1 MAWVSPTHKDFI
13 QANKET
19 IHCLAMNGA
28 DVLFSAAAAVK
39 SFGEP
44 GPSWWVVYANAV
56 EATAQLYGCLAPPRE
71 IYEEAFEGENKRCQ
85 CAEVGG
91 QLFLEWL
98 DATGNRTTLTQ
109 SELVEAKE
117 IKDASIAD
125 GIASCNWVTVEG
137 ENKVA
142 TYDIQDGGSPIWYIV
157 PTLNTDCC
165 SGTISP
171 PPVQPIPAPYEFPTE
186 NASCKT
192 EVFLIGSC
200 IDKYGLAQNFYKVFL
215 QYWQTNIP
223 EPACGNSGNAYYWET
238 INGPYI
244 YRGDIAFE
252 GFDCDPVYPPP
263 HPDAAEP
270 GSVFGGGNSGL
281 SAVTYTL
288 DVGCTYNEETED
300 YDTKYTYDVEAT
312 NDGIF
317 GLARRMDALAWMIN
331 NAQLIPYT
339 ACKNEKPVL
348 EGDWVTLRFQS
359 DEPSPNSNRVIRKL
373 LRYRSK
379 SNASLGSIT
388 DYWRGFTWTTGP
400 VVVTHKDAW
409 WGTPQVWAVS
419 ADEGKRVLR
428 HVAGE
433 AGIDPD
439 QVGRWEISGSRNA
452 RYGVSLPV
460 RFADL
465 DGGPWVTQRDEASG
479 PAEINR

>member
-1 MAWVSPTHKDFI
+1 VKTRAADDEFVW
-13 QANKET
+13 QNKQT
-19 IHCLAMNGA
+19 IHCLAMNAA
-28 DVLFSAAAAVK
+28 DVLFSAAAMART
-39 SFGEP
+39 FGEP
-44 GPSWWVVYANAV
+44 GPGWWIVAENAV
-56 EATAQLYGCLAPPRE
+56 NATAQLYACVGPPHE
-71 IYEEAFEGENKRCQ
+71 VYEEAFEGQNKRCQ

-98 DATGNRTTLTQ
+98 DATGNRTTLSQ

-117 IKDASIAD
+117 IKDAQIAD
-125 GIASCNWVTVEG
+125 GIASCNWVTVDG
-137 ENKVA
+137 ENKIA
-142 TYDIQDGGSPIWYIV
+142 TYDIETGSTPIWYIV

-171 PPVQPIPAPYEFPTE
+171 PPVQPLPEPYPFPTE
-186 NASCKT
+186 LDGCQT
-192 EVFLIGSC
+192 EVQLISSC
-200 IDKYGLAQNFYKVFL
+200 IDKYGLHQNFYRVVYSEVL
-215 QYWQTNIP
+215 LNSVGNPYCNTQTP
-223 EPACGNSGNAYYWET
+223 KYYWET
-238 INGPYI
+238 IRGPYI
-244 YRGDIAFE
+244 YPRSADFE
-252 GFDCDPVYPPP
+252 GFDCEPPYAPP
-263 HPDAAEP
+263 HPDAADP
-270 GSVFGGGNSGL
+270 ILNVGNCNPGL
-281 SAVTYTL
+281 SPVQYHL
-288 DVGCTYNEETED
+288 DVGCTYNPDTD
-300 YDTKYTYDVEAT
+300 DFDTKYFYDVEAT

-317 GLARRMDALAWMIN
+317 GLSRRIDALAWMIN

-339 ACKNEKPVL
+339 SCATKKPVL
-348 EGDWVTLRFQS
+348 EGDWVTLRFES
-359 DEPSPNSNRVIRKL
+359 EEPSPNGHSPIRKL

-400 VVVTHKDAW
+400 VIVTHKDAW

-428 HVAGE
+428 HAAGE

-465 DGGPWVTQRDEASG
+465 DGGPWVTQRDGPSG
-479 PAEINR
+479 PALINR